1 MFQILDNNYLFRV
14 VSFIANST
22 INSRRPLLEKSDN
35 MIWAFS
41 SLKAEQI
48 KSIKELEEK
57 MGVTLL
63 AFSGINI
70 KYADLSEEDLKL
82 LLQAEKDLGVSLVA
96 VNVE

>member
-1 MFQILDNNYLFRV
+1 
-14 VSFIANST
+14 
-22 INSRRPLLEKSDN
+22 

-41 SLKAEQI
+41 SLTAKQM

-57 MGVTLL
+57 IGVTLL
-63 AFSGINI
+63 AFSGMNI
-70 KYADLSEEDLKL
+70 RYADLSEEDLKL

>member
-1 MFQILDNNYLFRV
+1 
-14 VSFIANST
+14 
-22 INSRRPLLEKSDN
+22 

-82 LLQAEKDLGVSLVA
+82 LFKLKRTLGFMVA

>member
-1 MFQILDNNYLFRV
+1 ML
-14 VSFIANST
+14 
-22 INSRRPLLEKSDN
+22 
-35 MIWAFS
+35 WAFS
-41 SLKAEQI
+41 SLKDKQM

-63 AFSGINI
+63 AFSGLNT
-70 KYADLSEEDLKL
+70 KYANLSEEDLKL